1 MQSNSQRRRTRQ
13 DKKRRRTRENCKLW
27 ISQNIFVRVVRP
39 SVRWLFGE
47 WNRLESPWPFQFS
60 DHFLRLARSGF
71 TLLVERV
78 FNYSRDGARR
88 WRRNEM
94 EKLIIKKG
102 DPFLMTCFLFVL
114 FFHVTPSVVLVV
126 DVVHLRLQTSAPKKY
141 KCINKRGQFL
151 STFCVPVFRLH
162 PGRIVHWISHLPW
175 RERNRATCLH
185 HGSFGRSARER
196 REPRIQEAPF
206 LRSV

>member
-1 MQSNSQRRRTRQ
+1 MSVSRCQHRLHNRSVVVVIVKADMQSNSQRRRTRQ

-102 DPFLMTCFLFVL
+102 DPFLMTCFLFV
-114 FFHVTPSVVLVV
+114 FCFSRDAVRCPCCWRRSFT
-126 DVVHLRLQTSAPKKY
+126 TA
-141 KCINKRGQFL
+141 NKR
-151 STFCVPVFRLH
+151 SEK
-162 PGRIVHWISHLPW
+162 I
-175 RERNRATCLH
+175 
-185 HGSFGRSARER
+185 
-196 REPRIQEAPF
+196 
-206 LRSV
+206 